1 MHFLEVIHLAINS
14 NSNIF
19 ATDIE
24 SLDPWYRFSI
34 DRRDQ
39 KSRLAIDRT
48 MFKPTTVCLSCI
60 SQKSIFFAKICKYG
74 ILAQFF
80 LSSSSLI
87 VFKDLLQSSIAPKKN
102 PNAPNIEPQLTLT
115 KRLYFKNL
123 SQIKFQNWDARTPR
137 TYQAK
142 FFLLWNFWSKASR
155 INHLL
160 CNRVCTTIQNCAY
173 ISVMPKRNKFDIEV
187 VLSRLM
193 I

>member
-1 MHFLEVIHLAINS
+1 
-14 NSNIF
+14 
-19 ATDIE
+19 
-24 SLDPWYRFSI
+24 
-34 DRRDQ
+34 
-39 KSRLAIDRT
+39 
-48 MFKPTTVCLSCI
+48 MFVMYI
-60 SQKSIFFAKICKYG
+60 SKEHFFAKICKYG

-87 VFKDLLQSSIAPKKN
+87 VFKDLLQSSIAPKKK

-115 KRLYFKNL
+115 KRLYLKNL